1 VEGCGAE
8 RLCYEDSVRNMLP
21 FICITANDSRWTI
34 EESQSKLQLP
44 PKVIVDG
51 DGTQGFVHRI
61 VKPSEILEVDAS
73 VSYAPDGSDLSFKWF
88 QYKEVDS
95 VMPIVCHLFKLPK
108 HQKLTKVTAG

>member
-1 VEGCGAE
+1 MAMEGCRAE
-8 RLCYEDSVRNMLP
+8 RLCYEDPVRNMMP
-21 FICITANDSRWTI
+21 CEWIIADKPRWTI

-51 DGTQGFVHRI
+51 DGTQAFVHRI

-73 VSYAPDGSDLSFKWF
+73 ASYAPDGSELSFRWF

-95 VMPIVCHLFKLPK
+95 VMPMVCHLFELSKRRR
-108 HQKLTKVTAG
+108 